1 MPDDGKPSRKLTR
14 KGYIMSNDTI
24 KNAAVTETAPSE
36 VLTSTEDPM
45 ELAIS
50 SDRFQA
56 LDLTADLSTGNAGYC
71 SMQAADDE
79 DRVKLYNACS
89 SPLSV
94 ADMINKQIRL
104 RHIFVEVIQ
113 VMSEQSGE
121 LVYVPR
127 VILIDE
133 KGVGYQAVSI
143 GMYNSVKRLIA
154 TFGDPS
160 TWTKA
165 HTVEIAN
172 VSLKNGQH
180 TFNLKLID

>member
-1 MPDDGKPSRKLTR
+1 
-14 KGYIMSNDTI
+14 MSNDTT
-24 KNAAVTETAPSE
+24 KNAAVTPTAQSE
-36 VLTSTEDPM
+36 ILTSNEDPM
-45 ELAIS
+45 ELAVS
-50 SDRFQA
+50 SDRFQT
-56 LDLTADLSTGNAGYC
+56 LDLNADLSSEGAGYC
-71 SMQAADDE
+71 SLQAADDE

-94 ADMINKQIRL
+94 ADMINKQIKL

-133 KGVGYQAVSI
+133 KGTGYQAVSI
-143 GMYNSVKRLIA
+143 GMYNSVKRLIV

-160 TWTKA
+160 TWKKA
-165 HTVEIAN
+165 HTVEIQN

>member
-1 MPDDGKPSRKLTR
+1 
-14 KGYIMSNDTI
+14 MSNDTTE
-24 KNAAVTETAPSE
+24 AAAQAAQSE
-36 VLTSTEDPM
+36 ILSTQEDPM

-50 SDRFQA
+50 SDRFQT
-56 LDLTADLSTGNAGYC
+56 LDLNADLSSEGACYC
-71 SMQAADDE
+71 SLQAADDE

-89 SPLSV
+89 SPHSV
-94 ADMINKQIRL
+94 ADMVNKQIKL

-133 KGVGYQAVSI
+133 KGTGYQAVSI

-160 TWTKA
+160 TWKKA
-165 HTVEIAN
+165 RTVEIQN

>member
-1 MPDDGKPSRKLTR
+1 
-14 KGYIMSNDTI
+14 MSNDTTI
-24 KNAAVTETAPSE
+24 KNAAVQETAPSQI
-36 VLTSTEDPM
+36 LTTPEDPM

-50 SDRFQA
+50 SDRFQS
-56 LDLTADLSTGNAGYC
+56 LDLNADLSSGAAGYC
-71 SMQAADDE
+71 SLQAADDE
-79 DRVKLYNACS
+79 DRVKLFNACS
-89 SPLSV
+89 NPKSV
-94 ADMINKQIRL
+94 ADMINKQIKL

-127 VILIDE
+127 VVLIDE
-133 KGVGYQAVSI
+133 KGAGYQAVSI

-160 TWTKA
+160 TWKKS
-165 HTVEIAN
+165 HTVEIQN

-180 TFNLKLID
+180 TFNLLLID

>member
-1 MPDDGKPSRKLTR
+1 
-14 KGYIMSNDTI
+14 
-24 KNAAVTETAPSE
+24 
-36 VLTSTEDPM
+36 
-45 ELAIS
+45 
-50 SDRFQA
+50 
-56 LDLTADLSTGNAGYC
+56 
-71 SMQAADDE
+71 
-79 DRVKLYNACS
+79 
-89 SPLSV
+89 
-94 ADMINKQIRL
+94 MINKQIKL

-133 KGVGYQAVSI
+133 KGTGYQAVSI

-154 TFGDPS
+154 TFGDPA
-160 TWTKA
+160 TWKKA
-165 HTVEIAN
+165 HTVEIQN